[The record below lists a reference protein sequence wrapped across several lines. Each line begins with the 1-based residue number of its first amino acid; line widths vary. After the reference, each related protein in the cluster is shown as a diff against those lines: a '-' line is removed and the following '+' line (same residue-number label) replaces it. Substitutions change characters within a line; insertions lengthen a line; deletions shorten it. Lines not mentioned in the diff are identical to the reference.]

1 MYGNVQVALES
12 SGAVGLI
19 MCDTVKCINT
29 AQYWCRGIC
38 VTDCHRDIQCA
49 TQTEGSLFKHCV
61 SPHKTATSTSAF
73 SPLSKAGK
81 HFQFHMCVRYTI
93 VWLHVWTFP
102 PHLRTISCACLF
114 AYVNTVTHLHLSG
127 TVSQSVEN
135 RAKAVRVCIRK
146 SFGPVMP
153 RFCHLSSQCY
163 VAPQTE
169 IASVT
174 CVLVPEILACCL

>member
-29 AQYWCRGIC
+29 AQCWCRGIC

-81 HFQFHMCVRYTI
+81 HVCTI
-93 VWLHVWTFP
+93 YNSLVTRLDVSSP
-102 PHLRTISCACLF
+102 PQDHLLRVF
-114 AYVNTVTHLHLSG
+114 
-127 TVSQSVEN
+127 
-135 RAKAVRVCIRK
+135 VCICQYCDT
-146 SFGPVMP
+146 S
-153 RFCHLSSQCY
+153 
-163 VAPQTE
+163 APFWH
-169 IASVT
+169 S
-174 CVLVPEILACCL
+174 